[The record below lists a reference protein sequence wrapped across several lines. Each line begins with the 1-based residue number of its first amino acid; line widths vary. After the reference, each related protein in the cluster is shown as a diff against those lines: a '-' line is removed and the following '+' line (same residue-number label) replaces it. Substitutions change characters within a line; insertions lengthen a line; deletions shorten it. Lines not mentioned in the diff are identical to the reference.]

1 MLRLYPVKPI
11 IPINLE
17 SFLSVIAMPSLLSIL
32 ALIIAMWSSASSV
45 DFSNGRGMY
54 FIVSTFER
62 NSSMGLAS
70 FLSTR
75 LKYSRSVS
83 RFGKGEVYG
92 QHFFFLFIGLEDF
105 NTEFRLK
112 ESVLGLLFGRLL
124 FHKISG
130 TTESEYPNQGS
141 IQRNGALI
149 FVQIPKCG
157 NPVNSK

>member
-1 MLRLYPVKPI
+1 
-11 IPINLE
+11 
-17 SFLSVIAMPSLLSIL
+17 MPSLLSIL

-62 NSSMGLAS
+62 NSVWTGII
-70 FLSTR
+70 LSTR

-92 QHFFFLFIGLEDF
+92 QHYFVLFIGLEDF

-112 ESVLGLLFGRLL
+112 SLFWVYYLDAFFL
-124 FHKISG
+124 HKIS
-130 TTESEYPNQGS
+130 TESN
-141 IQRNGALI
+141 IQTK
-149 FVQIPKCG
+149 VQYKEM
-157 NPVNSK
+157 VH